1 MSYFTVDKGILKIL
15 LFLPALS
22 DQYNTSPFDVI
33 FTKIAEIMIKN
44 NNTNIKKIAKE
55 KSKNRFIG

>member
-1 MSYFTVDKGILKIL
+1 L
-15 LFLPALS
+15 LFIPTLS
-22 DQYNTSPFDVI
+22 DQYNALPFDVI
-33 FTKIAEIMIKN
+33 FTKIAEIMIKK